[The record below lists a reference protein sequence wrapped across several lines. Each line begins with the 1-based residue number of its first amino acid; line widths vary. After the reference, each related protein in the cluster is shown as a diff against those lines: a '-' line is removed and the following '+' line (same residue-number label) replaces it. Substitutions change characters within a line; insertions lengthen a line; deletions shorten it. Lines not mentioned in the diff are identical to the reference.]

1 MKSLLTMGRFAILMI
16 VFLVAG
22 MVIKF
27 DPFIIT
33 NEISI
38 SIRDVLFLFTGLW
51 IGYWLYSFYVMPR
64 ILAAR
69 PTNVVKE
76 YCVLVIKEEEQ
87 NQEMELPPK
96 EDEDEEEGEGENN
109 FTK

>member
-1 MKSLLTMGRFAILMI
+1 MKTLPTIGRFATLL
-16 VFLVAG
+16 VLLVAG
-22 MVIKF
+22 MLIKF
-27 DPFIIT
+27 DPFVVT

-38 SIRDVLFLFTGLW
+38 SIRDVAFLVTGLW
-51 IGYWLYSFYVMPR
+51 AGYWLYGFYIMPS

-87 NQEMELPPK
+87 NQEE
-96 EDEDEEEGEGENN
+96 
-109 FTK
+109 T

>member
-1 MKSLLTMGRFAILMI
+1 MKTLLTIGRFAILVI
-16 VFLVAG
+16 VFLIAG

-27 DPFIIT
+27 DPFVIT

-38 SIRDVLFLFTGLW
+38 SIRDVFFLVTGLW
-51 IGYWLYSFYVMPR
+51 IGYWLYSFYVMPA

-76 YCVLVIKEEEQ
+76 YCVVVIKEEE
-87 NQEMELPPK
+87 QEMELPPK
-96 EDEDEEEGEGENN
+96 EDEGDYENN
-109 FTK
+109 F